1 MREVDYSGDV
11 RQRVLPIVLGESV
24 LFEHIEREDVEHKIG
39 SLFVPPTAETRVEPE
54 RFRVLAVGPGRLN
67 ADGKYVKV
75 QVEVGDVVVV
85 GHPGTELRVY
95 GETFYVA
102 NQNNII
108 AVLPE

>member
-1 MREVDYSGDV
+1 MRPIDLSDAPQ
-11 RQRVLPIVLGESV
+11 QRVLPMVIGESV
-24 LFEHIEREDVEHKIG
+24 LLEHVEREDVEHKIG
-39 SLFVPPTAETRVEPE
+39 SLFVPSTAETSVEPE

-102 NQNNII
+102 NQANII